1 MEYQTVALGLPR
13 PGAGHRSAGADRP
26 AGRADR
32 ETPDDELP
40 TVCYLCQGMVA
51 PEFAGVDLGVAEKL
65 AVRAVG
71 TAVGRPPE
79 DVVAAVTGT
88 GDLGQGA
95 EQLVAE
101 TAEERPP
108 TLQVDE
114 VVDTLL
120 EIAAAAGVGSQGRK
134 LDLLAGLIGRATP
147 LEARYLLRL
156 VTGNLRLGIGTPTIL
171 DALAEVHAGGRKQR
185 PVLERAYNIC
195 CDLGLVAAT
204 LVSRPESFD
213 AGGPL
218 STELEGAL
226 RPAGHPVRVML
237 AQRLSE
243 AEEILA
249 KLGGQCAAEY
259 KYDGMRVQ
267 AHRTADGEIEL
278 FTRRQERVSAQFP
291 DVLELLQTGLGPREA
306 IVEGEV
312 IAYDPAAN
320 ELRPF
325 GEVMYRRRK
334 HGIAEAARDVPVG
347 LFCFEL
353 LYADGEDLTM
363 LPYPERRAR
372 LAEAMTLSDRLRLTT
387 AATVEDPAAL
397 DAVFEQAVAD
407 GAEGLVCKAMGA
419 ESAYR
424 AGNRGWSWIKL
435 KRDYR
440 TELADTVDLVVVG
453 AYAGRGRRHGT
464 YGAVLLA
471 AYDPDT
477 ELYRTVGRCGAGFSD
492 ADLASLPDRLAPF
505 RRTERPA
512 RVDSRVPADVWF
524 EPGVVIEVLSAELTV
539 SPNHTAGWGAAHRG
553 ARPGDAVPALHRS
566 LARRQGA
573 TGRHD
578 HRPIGA
584 ALPHRSSRARW
595 LVGTDGS
602 VARRPSAALTV
613 RVGHAIGRSTRHSRS
628 GLLDVV
634 LGELAASTVGVE
646 PHHEAVVVDADDGP
660 VGLLAVA
667 GGSGR
672 DHDVTVHGDRFV
684 ARRVRAGCVTAG
696 GTVGVRIARCRVA
709 GNRFPSPGAY
719 RPESR
724 ANSWRRPFSS

>member
-1 MEYQTVALGLPR
+1 MVSVEYQTIALAYQDLEQATGRLALIAR
-13 PGAGHRSAGADRP
+13 LADLVRM
-26 AGRADR
+26 
-32 ETPDDELP
+32 TPDEELP

-51 PEFAGVDLGVAEKL
+51 PEFAGIDLGVAEKM
-65 AVRAVG
+65 AVRAIG
-71 TAVGRPPE
+71 TAIGRPAE
-79 DVVAAVTGT
+79 DVAAISRQT
-88 GDLGQGA
+88 GDLGQAA

-101 TAEERPP
+101 TATDRPP
-108 TLQVDE
+108 TLQVKE
-114 VVDTLL
+114 AQETLL
-120 EIAAAAGVGSQGRK
+120 EIAAAAGTGSQGRK
-134 LDLLAGLIGRATP
+134 LDLLAALIGRATP

-204 LVSRPESFD
+204 LVSDGLEAVQELRVR
-213 AGGPL
+213 AGN
-218 STELEGAL
+218 
-226 RPAGHPVRVML
+226 PVRVML
-237 AQRLSE
+237 AQRLSV

-249 KLGGQCAAEY
+249 KLGGRCAAEY

-372 LAEAMTLSDRLRLTT
+372 LAEAVTLSDRLRLTT
-387 AATVEDPAAL
+387 ATDVDTPESL
-397 DAVFEQAVAD
+397 DAVFTQAVAD
-407 GAEGLVCKAMGA
+407 GAEGLVCKATGA
-419 ESAYR
+419 ESPYR

-453 AYAGRGRRHGT
+453 AYAGRGRRTGT
-464 YGAVLLA
+464 FGAVLLA
-471 AYDPDT
+471 AYDPDA
-477 ELYRTVGRCGAGFSD
+477 EQYRTVGRCGAGFSD
-492 ADLASLPDRLAPF
+492 ADLAALPQRLAPF
-505 RRTERPA
+505 QRPERTA

-524 EPGVVIEVLSAELTV
+524 EPAVVIEVLSAELTV
-539 SPNHTAGWGAAHRG
+539 SPNHTAGWGQLEDQRG
-553 ARPGDAVPALHRS
+553 
-566 LARRQGA
+566 LAMRFPRF
-573 TGRHD
+573 TGRWRD
-578 HRPIGA
+578 DKEPQDATTTEQLVQLFRT
-584 ALPHRSSRARW
+584 SRREPA
-595 LVGTDGS
+595 GS
-602 VARRPSAALTV
+602 
-613 RVGHAIGRSTRHSRS
+613 
-628 GLLDVV
+628 
-634 LGELAASTVGVE
+634 
-646 PHHEAVVVDADDGP
+646 
-660 VGLLAVA
+660 
-667 GGSGR
+667 
-672 DHDVTVHGDRFV
+672 
-684 ARRVRAGCVTAG
+684 
-696 GTVGVRIARCRVA
+696 
-709 GNRFPSPGAY
+709 
-719 RPESR
+719 
-724 ANSWRRPFSS
+724 